1 MFEISKFIQ
10 KIFNGNHKI
19 ELNCCFILFKTLNKQ
34 DKDEKIMDAK
44 VMRKG
49 DQKLIIV
56 DVPNPKQRW
65 MKPETK
71 L

>member
-1 MFEISKFIQ
+1 MSV
-10 KIFNGNHKI
+10 
-19 ELNCCFILFKTLNKQ
+19 ILIKTLNK

-65 MKPETK
+65 MKPQN
-71 L
+71 

>member
-1 MFEISKFIQ
+1 
-10 KIFNGNHKI
+10 
-19 ELNCCFILFKTLNKQ
+19 
-34 DKDEKIMDAK
+34 MDAK

-65 MKPETK
+65 MKPQD
-71 L
+71 

>member
-1 MFEISKFIQ
+1 MLLLFFSK
-10 KIFNGNHKI
+10 
-19 ELNCCFILFKTLNKQ
+19 LLKQ

-65 MKPETK
+65 MKPETRN
-71 L
+71 

>member
-1 MFEISKFIQ
+1 MSFAGMIKM
-10 KIFNGNHKI
+10 
-19 ELNCCFILFKTLNKQ
+19 NCTMLCKNKPSEVLFVSVILIKTLKK

-65 MKPETK
+65 MKPQN
-71 L
+71 